1 MPMFGSVSD
10 FTSLIM
16 PRKSKLGATPATRQ
30 SVTIRD
36 VARRAG
42 VSTATVSRA
51 LGNPERVTE
60 STRSAVFRAIAEVGF
75 TPNASARSL
84 RARSTKMVL
93 ALLHG
98 IGDSFY
104 TAILNAIES
113 TLFEAGYGMIMGDTR
128 ADPGRERHYDQLV
141 RSGQVDGV
149 LLFSGRLPQDGFD
162 ALHPNVPIVL
172 ICIAIPELAGLPV
185 VEVANRDAA
194 YEMVEYLISLGHR
207 RIAHITGPIKN
218 VEAQERLRGFNEA
231 AAAGGI
237 APENQIVWEGAFSF
251 DAGAAAARRFLAL
264 PERPSAI
271 FCASDQLAIG
281 FIKAVRDA
289 GLSVPDDVS
298 VAGFDDIEYANLFA
312 PALTT
317 MRQPRAELGRRAA
330 EYLVARMSGDG
341 KGLAQRTRLPCTL
354 VVRDSVRAYRTAVR
368 ERPLAIRATIAGI

>member
-1 MPMFGSVSD
+1 MPKNNRSSP
-10 FTSLIM
+10 
-16 PRKSKLGATPATRQ
+16 PRH

-51 LGNPERVTE
+51 LADPDRVAE
-60 STRSAVFRAIAEVGF
+60 KTRAAVFSAVAEVGF
-75 TPNASARSL
+75 TPNAAARSL

-104 TAILNAIES
+104 TAILNSLES

-149 LLFSGRLPQDGFD
+149 LLFSGRLPHADFAAISGT
-162 ALHPNVPIVL
+162 VPILLV
-172 ICIAIPELAGLPV
+172 CNAIPSMAELPV
-185 VEVANRDAA
+185 VEVADRAA
-194 YEMVEYLISLGHR
+194 SHEMVEYLIGLGHR
-207 RIAHITGPIKN
+207 HIVHISGPLDNI
-218 VEAQERLRGFNEA
+218 EAQERLRGFKEA
-231 AAAGGI
+231 AAAHGLP
-237 APENQIVWEGAFSF
+237 AEKQIVWEGAFSL

-264 PERPSAI
+264 THRPTAV
-271 FCASDQLAIG
+271 FCASDQIAIG
-281 FIKAVRDA
+281 FIKTLRDA
-289 GLSVPDDVS
+289 GLSVPEDVS
-298 VAGFDDIEYANLFA
+298 VAGFDDIEYASLLA

-330 EYLVARMSGDG
+330 ENLVARMTG
-341 KGLAQRTRLPCTL
+341 AAAAHHIRLPCTL
-354 VVRDSVRAYRTAVR
+354 IVRDSVRALRPAAK
-368 ERPLAIRATIAGI
+368 ERSQTPIGRAPLGL

>member
-1 MPMFGSVSD
+1 VF
-10 FTSLIM
+10 
-16 PRKSKLGATPATRQ
+16 
-30 SVTIRD
+30 
-36 VARRAG
+36 
-42 VSTATVSRA
+42 
-51 LGNPERVTE
+51 
-60 STRSAVFRAIAEVGF
+60 SAISEVGF

-98 IGDSFY
+98 LGDSFY

-162 ALHPNVPIVL
+162 ELHPGVPILL
-172 ICIAIPELAGLPV
+172 ICNAIPELAKLPV
-185 VEVANRDAA
+185 IEVANRNAA
-194 YEMVEYLISLGHR
+194 HEMVEYLISLGHR

-218 VEAQERLRGFNEA
+218 IEAQERLRGFSEA
-231 AAAGGI
+231 AAEGGI
-237 APENQIVWEGAFSF
+237 SLEDQIVWEGAFSF

-264 PERPSAI
+264 PQRPSAI

-281 FIKAVRDA
+281 FIKTVRDA
-289 GLSVPDDVS
+289 GLSVPEDVS

-330 EYLVARMSGDG
+330 EYLVARMSGNG
-341 KGLAQRTRLPCTL
+341 KAAPQRTRLPCTL
-354 VVRDSVRAYRTAVR
+354 VIRDSVRAYRSAQR
-368 ERPLAIRATIAGI
+368 DYPPAARAAIARI